1 MKYDASLAIVD
12 RSVVFAVLLGYMPS
26 STLLKRVW
34 KRTADTTEHPVV
46 RA

>member
-12 RSVVFAVLLGYMPS
+12 QSVVLAVLLGYMPS
-26 STLLKRVW
+26 STIWKGVW
-34 KRTADTTEHPVV
+34 KRAADTTEHPVV